1 MMLDLRPRT
10 PLLVEGCAGMAAV
23 SWAAFGMVP
32 PVKYQGGKRG
42 YAADILRHLWVWRPK
57 RIVLVEADPWVAAAL
72 RVCWDA
78 GLRATAREV
87 YAVAARDDEAGQ
99 RVRWERL
106 RLAMREGRMV
116 PTDPD
121 AGIWWL
127 WMRPRTVPF
136 RVPHEAVAGD
146 WMGQATV
153 VSDRARNAGQ
163 RVSHWALD
171 APSASLGLALP
182 EVRVEVVCAPI
193 QTVEPVAGAVLYLDP
208 PYQGTAGY
216 AVEAGLDRAAVEDVA
231 RRWVATGAT
240 VGISETEAVEAG
252 PGARR
257 EVLRRRGSST
267 RPYSLTAEVLTVYGG
282 GA

>member
-23 SWAAFGMVP
+23 SWAAFDMTP

-42 YAADILRHLWVWRPK
+42 YAADILRHLRIWRPE

-78 GLRATAREV
+78 EARATAREV

-106 RLAMREGRMV
+106 RLAMREGRMA

-146 WMGQATV
+146 WN
-153 VSDRARNAGQ
+153 RNNPGGG
-163 RVSHWALD
+163 SWALD
-171 APSASLGLALP
+171 APSAALGLMLP
-182 EVRVEVVCAPI
+182 NVRVEVVCAPI
-193 QTVEPVAGAVLYLDP
+193 QTIDPVAGAVLYLDP
-208 PYQGTAGY
+208 PYQGTTGY
-216 AVEAGLDRAAVEDVA
+216 AVEAGLDRAAVEAVA
-231 RRWVATGAT
+231 RRWVAAGAT

-257 EVLRRRGSST
+257 EVLTKRGKC
-267 RPYSLTAEVLTVYGG
+267 RNLGGTAEVLTVYGG
-282 GA
+282 LS

>member
-23 SWAAFGMVP
+23 SWAAFDMVP

-42 YAADILRHLWVWRPK
+42 YAADILRHLWVWRPE

-106 RLAMREGRMV
+106 RLAMREGRMA
-116 PTDPD
+116 PDDPD

-136 RVPHEAVAGD
+136 RVPHEAVAGG
-146 WMGQATV
+146 WMRQFQEKTGWTT
-153 VSDRARNAGQ
+153 
-163 RVSHWALD
+163 WASD
-171 APSASLGLALP
+171 APAASLSLTLP
-182 EVRVEVVCAPI
+182 EVAVEVVCAPI
-193 QTVEPVAGAVLYLDP
+193 QTIDPEPGAVLYLDP
-208 PYQGTAGY
+208 PYQGTTGY
-216 AVEAGLDRAAVEDVA
+216 AVEAGLDRAAVEAVA
-231 RRWVATGAT
+231 RRWVAAGAT

-257 EVLRRRGSST
+257 EVLRKRGSPS
-267 RPYSLTAEVLTVYGG
+267 RSFSMTAEVLTVYGG
-282 GA
+282 AA